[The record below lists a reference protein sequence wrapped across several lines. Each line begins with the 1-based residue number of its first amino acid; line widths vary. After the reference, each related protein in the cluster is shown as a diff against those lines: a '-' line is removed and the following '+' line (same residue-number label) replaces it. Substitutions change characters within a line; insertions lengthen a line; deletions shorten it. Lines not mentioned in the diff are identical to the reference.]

1 MEGCLLA
8 VGEAGGYGGISA
20 ACGGDVHWLWG
31 SVRMLGF
38 RDPAEYGGASG
49 CGGACG
55 LRDHFNIS
63 QCFLSQAGY
72 GALQGV

>member
-8 VGEAGGYGGISA
+8 VGEAGGYGGMSA

-38 RDPAEYGGASG
+38 RDPAEYGG
-49 CGGACG
+49 
-55 LRDHFNIS
+55 L
-63 QCFLSQAGY
+63 QAV
-72 GALQGV
+72 GVPMG